1 MQTFT
6 LLAVYG
12 CRSIPALFEITD
24 NLLMIKIDRTAPHH
38 QYFLDRNVNEYS
50 KLEKIKMSILDLYD
64 KEKQRFLESVFDTI
78 QDGIILLDRDF
89 NIIRVNRW
97 MEKKYASKM
106 PLTGKKCYTVFQN
119 TQESCIECPYI
130 TAFET
135 GKIHTKVLKYPSAQ
149 SPTEWFKISVFRLN
163 DVDGKVIGAIG
174 HVKDI
179 TERKQAEEL
188 LKDEISQRR
197 ILVEQS
203 RDGIVVLDQNGKV
216 YEANQQYAHMLGYS
230 MEEVQQLHVW
240 DWDTQFTKEQLL
252 EMIEAIDD
260 TGDHFETHHRRKDG
274 TLCEVEISTN
284 GAVYRGQKLI
294 FCVCRDIT
302 KRKRAE
308 KEREKLIKDLQEALA
323 EIKTLRGIL
332 PLCSYCKKIRD
343 DKGFWE
349 QVDVYIH
356 KHSQADISHSIC
368 PECMKEHF
376 PDIDITDD

>member
-1 MQTFT
+1 
-6 LLAVYG
+6 
-12 CRSIPALFEITD
+12 
-24 NLLMIKIDRTAPHH
+24 
-38 QYFLDRNVNEYS
+38 
-50 KLEKIKMSILDLYD
+50 
-64 KEKQRFLESVFDTI
+64 
-78 QDGIILLDRDF
+78 
-89 NIIRVNRW
+89 
-97 MEKKYASKM
+97 
-106 PLTGKKCYTVFQN
+106 
-119 TQESCIECPYI
+119 
-130 TAFET
+130 
-135 GKIHTKVLKYPSAQ
+135 
-149 SPTEWFKISVFRLN
+149 
-163 DVDGKVIGAIG
+163 
-174 HVKDI
+174 
-179 TERKQAEEL
+179 
-188 LKDEISQRR
+188 
-197 ILVEQS
+197 
-203 RDGIVVLDQNGKV
+203 
-216 YEANQQYAHMLGYS
+216 MLGYS

>member
-1 MQTFT
+1 
-6 LLAVYG
+6 
-12 CRSIPALFEITD
+12 
-24 NLLMIKIDRTAPHH
+24 MIKIDRTAPHH
-38 QYFLDRNVNEYS
+38 QYFLVRNVNEYS

-203 RDGIVVLDQNGKV
+203 RDGIVVLDQNSKV